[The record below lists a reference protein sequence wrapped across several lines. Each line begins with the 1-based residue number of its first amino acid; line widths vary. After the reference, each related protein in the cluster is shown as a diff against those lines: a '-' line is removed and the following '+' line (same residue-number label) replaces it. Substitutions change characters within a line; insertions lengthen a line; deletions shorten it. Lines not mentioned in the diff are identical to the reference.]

1 MNEEKKVNSKQLKE
15 IELGVIAE
23 LMKNSRRSDREL
35 AKALHTSQPTVGRI
49 IKRLEKMGIIKEY
62 TMIPD
67 FSKLG
72 YKIMGIT
79 QMKVEEVNKG
89 QFEEMVDT
97 EVRPFEKEMVFAN
110 LLAVVGAD
118 AGKNRAFVTLYKDY
132 SAYAEAMK
140 IVKQVSFS
148 RGEDVESF
156 LVDLNTEQYRLF
168 TMSAIARHILQT
180 SKNVTSEGA
189 EP

>member
-1 MNEEKKVNSKQLKE
+1 MNGEKKVDSKQLKE

-35 AKALHTSQPTVGRI
+35 AKALHTSQPTVSRT

-89 QFEEMVDT
+89 QLDRKST
-97 EVRPFEKEMVFAN
+97 RLN
-110 LLAVVGAD
+110 SSHGYISYAV
-118 AGKNRAFVTLYKDY
+118 
-132 SAYAEAMK
+132 
-140 IVKQVSFS
+140 
-148 RGEDVESF
+148 
-156 LVDLNTEQYRLF
+156 
-168 TMSAIARHILQT
+168 
-180 SKNVTSEGA
+180 
-189 EP
+189 